1 MNYVSYLRAHARL
14 LAFGFLLT
22 FFSSFGQT
30 FFISLFGGELR
41 ATFELTHGSFGLVYS
56 VATLV
61 SGFCLIWV
69 GRMIDHVPLRTFA
82 LAVCLGFA
90 GACVLLSAV
99 PNVLL
104 LGVALFALR
113 FTGQGLL
120 SHTGMTTVSR
130 YIEEGRGT
138 ALSIAGAGWPA
149 GEALFPWVGVMA
161 LGHFGWRA
169 TWIGCAI
176 VVVVTLLPT
185 VLGLLRRHEER
196 HRAFVERVATTAG
209 TASAHRRQWTRVE
222 VVRDPTFYLV
232 LSALIAPPFVL
243 TGLFFH
249 QIHLVTE
256 KAWDLGWFASCFVG
270 FAISHFVGSLG
281 AGPLVDR
288 FGAHRVAQGFL
299 APLALGLTA
308 LAGFDAPI
316 AAAFYLGLAGL
327 SAGAGGAVGGALW
340 ADLYG
345 VTHLGAIR
353 ALTSSVMVF
362 STALSPVSMGAL
374 IDRHVRIETIAW
386 ACVAYLVVASSLV
399 LLSHRRVRTGP

>member
-120 SHTGMTTVSR
+120 SHTGMTTAK
-130 YIEEGRGT
+130 I
-138 ALSIAGAGWPA
+138 
-149 GEALFPWVGVMA
+149 
-161 LGHFGWRA
+161 
-169 TWIGCAI
+169 
-176 VVVVTLLPT
+176 
-185 VLGLLRRHEER
+185 
-196 HRAFVERVATTAG
+196 
-209 TASAHRRQWTRVE
+209 
-222 VVRDPTFYLV
+222 
-232 LSALIAPPFVL
+232 
-243 TGLFFH
+243 
-249 QIHLVTE
+249 
-256 KAWDLGWFASCFVG
+256 DLK
-270 FAISHFVGSLG
+270 
-281 AGPLVDR
+281 
-288 FGAHRVAQGFL
+288 
-299 APLALGLTA
+299 
-308 LAGFDAPI
+308 
-316 AAAFYLGLAGL
+316 
-327 SAGAGGAVGGALW
+327 
-340 ADLYG
+340 
-345 VTHLGAIR
+345 
-353 ALTSSVMVF
+353 
-362 STALSPVSMGAL
+362 
-374 IDRHVRIETIAW
+374 
-386 ACVAYLVVASSLV
+386 
-399 LLSHRRVRTGP
+399 RTG